1 MSIVIR
7 DVARD
12 DFDRWLPLWN
22 GYNAFYDRA
31 GPTALPGD
39 VTMATWARFLDPMEP
54 VHALVAERDNRLI
67 GLAHYVF
74 HRSTTMLGQ
83 TCYLQD
89 LFTDTAARR
98 QGVGR
103 LLIDAARERARAS
116 GAARLY
122 WHTQAKNAAARRLYD
137 DMAGASDFVV
147 YRIDA

>member
-147 YRIDA
+147 YRMDA

>member
-74 HRSTTMLGQ
+74 HRRTTMLGQ

-147 YRIDA
+147 YRMDA